1 MPDRALA
8 AVLGLE
14 DGDVEPL
21 LAGGDGLGEV
31 GAGWSAAGDTGQ
43 TLQNLQKHQKMTSAR
58 GLKTKSRQQVATK

>member
-43 TLQNLQKHQKMTSAR
+43 TLQNLQKQS
-58 GLKTKSRQQVATK
+58 LPQL